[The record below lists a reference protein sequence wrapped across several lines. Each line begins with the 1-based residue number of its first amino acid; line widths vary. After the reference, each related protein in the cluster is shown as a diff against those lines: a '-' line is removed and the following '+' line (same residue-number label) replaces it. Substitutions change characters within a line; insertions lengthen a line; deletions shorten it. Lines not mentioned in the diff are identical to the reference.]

1 MFYCVHSSSSED
13 LGYIEPKTT
22 VHTFHFQDSLPR
34 LPIPKLEDTCRRYLD
49 TQKPLLTP
57 EQYEETK
64 QLVDKFQKREGPG
77 TCMFNDFLMLHKKDN
92 TFRPT
97 EKYNIML
104 FQKIF
109 MDTPQTEGI
118 GMSWLWRGLLDQR
131 VWNLIGISLGVQG
144 VWGLRE
150 NFFHGY
156 GMYMFWNLLYL
167 LIKY

>member
-13 LGYIEPKTT
+13 LRYIEPKTT

-49 TQKPLLTP
+49 AQKPLLTP

-77 TCMFNDFLMLHKKDN
+77 TCMLNDFLMLHKKDN

-97 EKYNIML
+97 EKYNIVL

-109 MDTPQTEGI
+109 MDTPPCSNE
-118 GMSWLWRGLLDQR
+118 MSINCLD
-131 VWNLIGISLGVQG
+131 
-144 VWGLRE
+144 
-150 NFFHGY
+150 
-156 GMYMFWNLLYL
+156 
-167 LIKY
+167 